1 MSKKLTLYLLPPVLL
16 VAVFMIIDFVSGQH
30 NLWMSAVATLAWL
43 LFSFASEHLTKGWQ
57 KAVFLTCVGFLL
69 LVAGL
74 CIYIKLNP

>member
-30 NLWMSAVATLAWL
+30 NLWMSAVATLAWW

-69 LVAGL
+69 LAAGL
-74 CIYIKLNP
+74 YIYIKLNP